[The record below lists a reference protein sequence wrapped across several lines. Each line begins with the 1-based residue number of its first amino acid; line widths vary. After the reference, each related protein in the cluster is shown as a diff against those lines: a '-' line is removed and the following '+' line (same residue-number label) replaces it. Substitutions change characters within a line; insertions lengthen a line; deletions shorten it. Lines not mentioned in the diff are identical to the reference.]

1 MCFLEAR
8 DAVWTCILSKR
19 CKDVCKRLTT
29 LTYIPSWDENS
40 FKNFQSWVLSSRDQS
55 CSLHNLTIDT
65 QFQEGEEDLHTLVQY
80 ALFHNLQHLN
90 IKINLS
96 LTPKYELLPLIL
108 ASHSLH
114 FWSFLIIGVTRLQNL
129 LYF

>member
-8 DAVWTCILSKR
+8 DAVRTCILSKR

-29 LTYIPSWDENS
+29 LTYIPYWDENS

-55 CSLHNLTIDT
+55 CSLRNLTIDT

-90 IKINLS
+90 IK
-96 LTPKYELLPLIL
+96 LLPLIL
-108 ASHSLH
+108 AFHSLH